1 MISHSTQ
8 SSKRSIRLNVYYLTP
23 YRSLHTIFNLV
34 TLGLFTPYHSA
45 IEIEGSEY
53 TYYGHPF
60 HFSGVMS
67 STPNKVAMML
77 AYSKIYGHTLLSNI
91 DIETKAHELAFMGVH
106 YKLLHFN
113 CNTFADAFLY
123 ALTKHHLPGWV
134 TRPERCLRR
143 IHCMHR
149 LFNENED
156 ISTRIV
162 SALYIKSTGDQA
174 AVFNLLGIVNDQHL
188 TTFYEVML
196 QDYIS
201 HGKIPNF
208 ERLYQLSD
216 LQIKDYLTY
225 IHNHFLSTF
234 PTKQSITLNKIFD
247 NLASIQR
254 QLNRFE
260 KRLNISS
267 IDEINKQISNE

>member
-1 MISHSTQ
+1 MVSHSTE
-8 SSKRSIRLNVYYLTP
+8 SSRRSIRLNIYYLTP

-53 TYYGHPF
+53 AYYGHPF

-67 STPNKVAMML
+67 GTPNKHTMML
-77 AYSKIYGHTLLSNI
+77 AYSKVYGHTLLSSI
-91 DIETKAHELAFMGVH
+91 DIEAKAHDLAFMGVH

-113 CNTFADAFLY
+113 CNTFTDAFLY
-123 ALTKHHLPGWV
+123 ALTKHHLPSWV

-143 IHCMHR
+143 IRCMHR

-162 SALYIKSTGDQA
+162 SALYIKSVGDQT
-174 AVFNLLGIVNDQHL
+174 AVFNLLGIANDQRL

-201 HGKIPNF
+201 RGKIPNF
-208 ERLYQLSD
+208 KLLHQLSD
-216 LQIKDYLTY
+216 LQIKDHLTY
-225 IHNHFLSTF
+225 IHNNFLSTF

-247 NLASIQR
+247 DLASLQR

-260 KRLNISS
+260 KRLKISS
-267 IDEINKQISNE
+267 IDNLN